1 MDAGEVVYD
10 FFNYTATDFAGNTD
24 TAVLQ
29 ITINGG
35 NDGPTISAAAVD
47 PAIDEAVD
55 ASNQVLSGISTIEFA
70 DDTDS
75 SLTITSEAS
84 STVSASSGV
93 TLSSALQNA
102 LAAAIVVS
110 DNGDNT
116 ASWVLNADGLD
127 LDFLAV
133 GDSITIENV
142 VTATDDQGESVTDTI
157 TVTINGTN
165 DAPTGANNTVTTL
178 EDSNYVFQASEFG
191 FSDLDTGD
199 ALNRINIESLPT
211 NGVLRFTN
219 DGTNWQNVS
228 AGGNFTKAMI
238 DAGWLRFE
246 PASNEN
252 GSPYAD
258 FTFKVHDGDEAS
270 ALSNTMTIN
279 VTPDND
285 APIITCAQTNISGT
299 VTEFV
304 NGDPNEDTGTH
315 TITGSFD
322 IADSDSSSFTL
333 SYEGSVQWASEISTH
348 NSTQTVGT
356 FTLSDQTVDGT
367 GSIEWTYSIADY
379 LIADKV
385 TANGEVSYL
394 SLDSGENFAETF
406 TVTIDDGDGE
416 TVTQDVVITV
426 NGANDF
432 DAQDDFAVVAEGGSI
447 SVGNDAGQSVGNPI
461 TDASSTFDAAF
472 GGDGSVAV
480 EALAFNND
488 GSKLYLLE
496 NNSGRI
502 QQHTL
507 STQFDVSTASAEY
520 TIYNGVNWS
529 RDLVFNADGTKAF
542 TINPSTDIVYEYTLS
557 TAFDI
562 GTMELAFQKA
572 VSDGQGTNVRPKALD
587 FSSDGTKLFYID
599 QEGQQII
606 QENLGTAYDTSTASL
621 AAILDISEIPG
632 IAANWGEG
640 FVLSPDG
647 RKMFAMSEGNHIYEW
662 ILHTPNDITTATFI
676 HDRDLSSFGYN
687 LRGLAFSNDGS
698 KLFFA
703 NKSSGT
709 TEDVVTFNTSVP
721 FSTFYD
727 EPSHSGDVINTNR
740 DETRDTGGNLDVASI
755 RTGAT
760 KGAGTPGTLG
770 TPLPGAY
777 GSLTMHANGSY
788 TYQANND
795 ISNWDAGKV
804 GYDQFNY
811 TINQG
816 DAANGAA
823 HAVLTIKV
831 VAQDDAPTVSQAAV
845 DQTIAELDD
854 ASSQDL
860 SRSGTIAFADDLDS
874 YLTITGAASATVTAG
889 IGDNFFGTATLP
901 TIPSALQA
909 SLEDAFS
916 ITDNNDNTAN
926 WSLDVSDLD
935 LDFLKYDQ
943 TIILDY
949 VVTATDDGGQTVTDT
964 ITVTLTGTDDKPT
977 SVNVVRDINKNGTY
991 TFVASDFA
999 FSDLDGGVFDTLE
1012 INGTSTGTLS
1022 DDGTPVSE
1030 NEIISLPVDYLSDP
1044 DYSLTYTPA
1053 PGEVGQNY
1061 VSLTFRVYS
1070 DQYEEDGLE
1079 GTGSDASQEYTFTF
1093 NVNNSAPVAAD
1104 ITASVYEDSTITSGA
1119 SRADLFGPTSDTF
1132 ATDGYQLGHKT
1143 VTPLDLIFSP
1153 DGNTLFVLG
1162 HTDSQGNVDRRVITY
1177 DLNQP
1182 WDVSDW
1188 TFRSEFNLEPHVSSG
1203 KTGGMVFNDDG
1214 TKMYVSQHTHN
1225 GDGTLFSFDLSVAY
1239 DPSTATHV
1247 SIIFADI
1254 TIPNTSGASDIWSPM
1269 MDVLTLIFLMMVYQC
1284 SSLSCSSHPPRAW
1297 SMRSRLLKYSLSTAW
1312 DISTA
1317 DMDNPT
1323 VHSFFDNTNS
1333 TRESGLA
1340 FGGNGTKLFV
1350 IHNGNNDGGSGIREY
1365 SLATPYDISDMTEVS
1380 DTSLDDEWISKALYN
1395 IELSAD
1401 NTKLFLSGFGHLVS
1415 DTQSTGAYIYQ
1426 FDVYEDPALSNDT
1439 DADGDPLT
1447 LTHIGSDA
1455 VASGT
1460 TYQ

>member
-1 MDAGEVVYD
+1 MTADPVIEARDDFASVNEGATVTADILSGVLHTTDTASQDTGDNLSVQSFRTGNVEGQGTSEAVGNALPGTYGSLTLSYNGNYSYTANSAIAGLGDGDTLYD
-10 FFNYTATDFAGNTD
+10 YFNYTAVDSFGNTD
-24 TAVLQ
+24 TAVLRV
-29 ITINGG
+29 
-35 NDGPTISAAAVD
+35 TISG
-47 PAIDEAVD
+47 
-55 ASNQVLSGISTIEFA
+55 Q
-70 DDTDS
+70 
-75 SLTITSEAS
+75 
-84 STVSASSGV
+84 
-93 TLSSALQNA
+93 
-102 LAAAIVVS
+102 
-110 DNGDNT
+110 NT
-116 ASWVLNADGLD
+116 AP
-127 LDFLAV
+127 
-133 GDSITIENV
+133 T
-142 VTATDDQGESVTDTI
+142 VTAQTSV
-157 TVTINGTN
+157 N
-165 DAPTGANNTVTTL
+165 
-178 EDSNYVFQASEFG
+178 
-191 FSDLDTGD
+191 
-199 ALNRINIESLPT
+199 
-211 NGVLRFTN
+211 
-219 DGTNWQNVS
+219 
-228 AGGNFTKAMI
+228 
-238 DAGWLRFE
+238 
-246 PASNEN
+246 
-252 GSPYAD
+252 
-258 FTFKVHDGDEAS
+258 
-270 ALSNTMTIN
+270 
-279 VTPDND
+279 
-285 APIITCAQTNISGT
+285 GT

-322 IADSDSSSFTL
+322 IADTDSSSFTL
-333 SYEGSVQWASEISTH
+333 SYETSVQWASEISTH
-348 NSTQTVGT
+348 NSTQPVGT

-621 AAILDISEIPG
+621 SAILDISEIPG

-777 GSLTMHANGSY
+777 GSLTMYANGSY
-788 TYQANND
+788 SYQANND

-949 VVTATDDGGQTVTDT
+949 VVTATDDGGQTVTET

-1162 HTDSQGNVDRRVITY
+1162 HSDMQGNVDRRVITY

-1247 SIIFADI
+1247 SGADI
-1254 TIPNTSGASDIWSPM
+1254 TIPNTSGASRYLEPDDGRFDLDFSHDGLSMFVLELLSPSTTG
-1269 MDVLTLIFLMMVYQC
+1269 VEYE
-1284 SSLSCSSHPPRAW
+1284 
-1297 SMRSRLLKYSLSTAW
+1297 SRLLKYSLSTAW

-1380 DTSLDDEWISKALYN
+1380 DTSLDDEWISKTFYN

-1439 DADGDPLT
+1439 DADGDINAHPYWFRCRGIWN
-1447 LTHIGSDA
+1447 HISKWNGS
-1455 VASGT
+1455 
-1460 TYQ
+1460 